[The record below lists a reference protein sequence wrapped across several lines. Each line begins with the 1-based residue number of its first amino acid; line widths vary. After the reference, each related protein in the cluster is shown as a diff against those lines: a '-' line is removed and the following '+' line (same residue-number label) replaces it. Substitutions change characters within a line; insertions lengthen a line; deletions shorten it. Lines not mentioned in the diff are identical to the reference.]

1 MAVWP
6 VLAFMAI
13 TRPRIEKMDK
23 IRPLL
28 YIIGGI
34 FSMKSGLI
42 FTIF

>member
-28 YIIGGI
+28 LYNGGI
-34 FSMKSGLI
+34 FSMKSWLI
-42 FTIF
+42 FTMF